1 MMRSD
6 MNKQMSGKMK
16 DKMMKKKSYAKGGSV
31 KTGRNKDTSPQRL
44 RKDYNAKSK
53 AENKAFEAYSKSPK
67 DLSGKGDMQL
77 YDKYEKAAK
86 TRAKAGEKMK
96 RKKYA
101 AGGSV
106 KSKGCGMARSR
117 PTKIR

>member
-16 DKMMKKKSYAKGGSV
+16 DKMMKKKSYAKGGM
-31 KTGRNKDTSPQRL
+31 TSCG
-44 RKDYNAKSK
+44 SK
-53 AENKAFEAYSKSPK
+53 K
-67 DLSGKGDMQL
+67 
-77 YDKYEKAAK
+77 
-86 TRAKAGEKMK
+86 
-96 RKKYA
+96 KKYA